1 MAVKR
6 VYAGVDVSKTTL
18 VVHFEGQERRFDN
31 TAQGGEKLLEWL
43 GQWRADVAVACEAT
57 GGYEA
62 CLVEAVQSAGLVCAV
77 LQPARCRHYARAIGQ
92 LAKTDPIDAR
102 LIARMANALQPE
114 GRRSLDDAERQL
126 ATLVRQRQQLRRQ
139 LQPLKNLLTQQPQA
153 ACFQRLRAAY
163 ESELTQL
170 ETQIEA
176 LLASSSPLQA
186 KAQRLCQ
193 IQGVSHITATALLAD
208 LPELGSLSNRQM
220 SALVGLAPYARD
232 SGQLHAKRYI
242 TGGRAAPR
250 RALYMAA
257 LSATRFNPILAAFY
271 ARLRAKGKPA
281 KVALTAVMRKLLC
294 LANLLIKNPN
304 FVLAPHHSC

>member
-1 MAVKR
+1 MPVKR
-6 VYAGVDVSKTTL
+6 VYAGVDVSKSTL
-18 VVHFEGQERRFDN
+18 VVHFEGQDRSFDN
-31 TAQGGEKLLEWL
+31 TGQGCGELLDWLVKLRVD
-43 GQWRADVAVACEAT
+43 GAVACEAT
-57 GGYEA
+57 GGYEGR
-62 CLVEAVQSAGLVCAV
+62 LVEAAEERSVVCAV
-77 LQPARCRHYARAIGQ
+77 LQPVRCRHYARAIGQ

-102 LIARMANALQPE
+102 LIGRMANALQPE
-114 GRRSLDDAERQL
+114 GRRALDGAERQL

-139 LQPLKNLLTQQPQA
+139 LQPLKNLLAQQPEA
-153 ACFQRLRAAY
+153 DCFQRLLGAY
-163 ESELTQL
+163 ESELTGLDQ
-170 ETQIEA
+170 QIQA
-176 LLASSSPLQA
+176 LLASSSPLQI
-186 KAQRLCQ
+186 KAERLCQ

-232 SGQLHAKRYI
+232 SGQLHGKRFI
-242 TGGRAAPR
+242 GGGRAAPR

-257 LSATRFNPILAAFY
+257 LSASRFNPILAAFY

>member
-1 MAVKR
+1 MPVKR
-6 VYAGVDVSKTTL
+6 VYAGVDVSKSTL
-18 VVHFEGQERRFDN
+18 VVHFEGQDRSFDN
-31 TAQGGEKLLEWL
+31 TREGGEKLLEWL
-43 GQWRADVAVACEAT
+43 VALQLDAAVACEAT

-62 CLVEAVQSAGLVCAV
+62 RLVEAVQSAGLVCAV

-102 LIARMANALQPE
+102 LIARMANAIQPQD
-114 GRRSLDDAERQL
+114 RRILVGAERQL
-126 ATLVRQRQQLRRQ
+126 ATLVHQRQQLRRQ
-139 LQPLKNLLTQQPQA
+139 LQPLKNLLAQQPEA

-170 ETQIEA
+170 ETQIET
-176 LLASSSPLQA
+176 LLANSSPLQA

-193 IQGVSHITATALLAD
+193 IQGVSLITATALLAD
-208 LPELGSLSNRQM
+208 LPELGDFSNRQM

-232 SGQLHAKRYI
+232 SGQLHGKRFI
-242 TGGRAAPR
+242 GGGRAAPR

-257 LSATRFNPILAAFY
+257 LSATRFNPVLKIFY
-271 ARLRAKGKPA
+271 ARLRANGKPA

-304 FVLAPHHSC
+304 FLLAPHHSC